1 MKKLILENYNNSLFN
16 LVLVNNEDV
25 MGRLTIYPYKDKIG
39 WLDLYIEEKYRCRW
53 LTKSFAKFIYQTHS
67 LLCKEHGLDYVF
79 TGLKNPKSLRLLDFF
94 GFTKYNEKY
103 YYLTI
108 Y

>member
-1 MKKLILENYNNSLFN
+1 
-16 LVLVNNEDV
+16 
-25 MGRLTIYPYKDKIG
+25 MGRLTVYPYKENAG
-39 WLDLYIEEKYRCRW
+39 WLDLYIEEKWRSKW
-53 LTKSFAKFIYQTHS
+53 LSKSFAKFIYQTHS
-67 LLCKEHGLDYVF
+67 LMCKEHNLDYVI